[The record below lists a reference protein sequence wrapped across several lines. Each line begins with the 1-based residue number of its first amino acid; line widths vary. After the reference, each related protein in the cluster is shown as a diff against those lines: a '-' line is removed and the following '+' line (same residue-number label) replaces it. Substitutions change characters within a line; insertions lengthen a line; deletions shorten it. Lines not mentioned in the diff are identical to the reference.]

1 MSKFLGKFRKD
12 KDYKD
17 DYVNSRSN
25 SGERNRKS
33 LQSEVR
39 KQKMHWDQE
48 NFQEDEQEFVR
59 MKNKRY

>member
-1 MSKFLGKFRKD
+1 VSKFLGKFRKD

-25 SGERNRKS
+25 SSERNRKS

-48 NFQEDEQEFVR
+48 NFQEDEHEFVR